1 MGHPCAL
8 SLACASYGDDFP
20 IWSCS
25 VRGFACHPCCHGR
38 GALLPHLFTIAFGNV
53 RLKPD
58 ATEWAVCFLCH
69 CPSSCPDRVLPGA
82 LPCGVRTFLP
92 PSLSIN
98 RISSYGPACPCGV
111 CRAEATGRQVLA
123 EPAAPKPEAQSIE
136 GEGGRSSGP
145 LRSRSLYPELERRRR
160 DIAPKREGGLAVGFL
175 GDLILLE
182 FLIEIAAGRIDDFGG
197 LRDVPAILAQLA
209 DEKRTLGVVLELAQR
224 SRLRPVL

>member
-58 ATEWAVCFLCH
+58 ATESAVCFLCH
-69 CPSSCPDRVLPGA
+69 CPSSCPDRALPGA

-92 PSLSIN
+92 PSLSMN
-98 RISSYGPACPCGV
+98 RAS
-111 CRAEATGRQVLA
+111 RDGRQVRA
-123 EPAAPKPEAQSIE
+123 EPASPKPEAQSIE

-145 LRSRSLYPELERRRR
+145 LRSQPLYLEPERPSAE
-160 DIAPKREGGLAVGFL
+160 REGGLTVGFL
-175 GDLILLE
+175 GDLVLLE
-182 FLIEIAAGRIDDFGG
+182 FLIEIAAGRIDDFSG

-209 DEKRTLGVVLELAQR
+209 DEKRTLGVVLELAQG
-224 SRLRPVL
+224 SRLCPVL

>member
-58 ATEWAVCFLCH
+58 ATESAVCFLCH
-69 CPSSCPDRVLPGA
+69 CPSSCPDRALPGA

-92 PSLSIN
+92 PSLSMN
-98 RISSYGPACPCGV
+98 RASRRPASPCGE
-111 CRAEATGRQVLA
+111 CCAEATGRQVLA

-145 LRSRSLYPELERRRR
+145 LRSRPLYPEPDRPSAE
-160 DIAPKREGGLAVGFL
+160 REGGLTVGFL

-182 FLIEIAAGRIDDFGG
+182 FLIEIAAGRIDDFSG

-209 DEKRTLGVVLELAQR
+209 DEKRTLGVVLELAQG